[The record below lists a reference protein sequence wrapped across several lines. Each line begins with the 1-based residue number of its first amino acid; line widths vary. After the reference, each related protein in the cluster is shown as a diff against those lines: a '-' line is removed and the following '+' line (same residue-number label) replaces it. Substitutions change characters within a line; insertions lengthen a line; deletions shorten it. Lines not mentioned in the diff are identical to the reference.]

1 MTRDSW
7 FKCDPQDFSDGI
19 EDCESGPQA
28 LVYVQACFRMYA
40 SGGPIANNPRVLGA
54 LAHCP
59 SHWAAR
65 HVARLVDLGKL
76 EELPDGRLYNHRVR
90 LELEDRAR
98 VSQSRSRA
106 GREGGR
112 PKKAAVGDL
121 LEKPSGR
128 KVAKQK
134 TAENREAAKANAFP
148 DANGTHN
155 PSNPAG
161 LRLASVSSLSGD
173 GMADVWR
180 ASGEGLETSNL
191 AENVDSEK
199 ANAFHARAREE
210 REDKNTPSP
219 PKSVVP
225 VVLPSRMPDFGNG
238 KIDPDER
245 ERLVRATDI
254 ADHGPPLEV
263 DVAAL
268 LRRVMTEARMTAPPT
283 DLVLVESWIRYGA
296 SEDLVVDTVRRMA
309 SQAKTPPRQMRYFDA
324 EIRRLVDATGAED
337 AELIAK
343 YQRIAREQRA
353 KRNGGQ

>member
-7 FKCDPQDFSDGI
+7 FKCDPQAFSDGI

-54 LAHCP
+54 LSHCT
-59 SHWAAR
+59 SQWAAR
-65 HVARLVDLGKL
+65 HIARLVEMGKL
-76 EELPDGRLYNHRVR
+76 DELADGRLFNHRVR
-90 LELEDRAR
+90 VELADRAR
-98 VSQSRSRA
+98 VSQSRSSA
-106 GREGGR
+106 GRAGGR

-121 LEKPSGR
+121 LEKPNATKVR
-128 KVAKQK
+128 KPK
-134 TAENREAAKANAFP
+134 TAENRADAKANAFP
-148 DANGTHN
+148 DANDAQN
-155 PSNPAG
+155 ASNVSPIG
-161 LRLASVSSLSGD
+161 LRAVSEPNASLMRAVSEPFPRDLQTEETAEISG
-173 GMADVWR
+173 
-180 ASGEGLETSNL
+180 
-191 AENVDSEK
+191 SEK
-199 ANAFHARAREE
+199 TNAFYARAREE
-210 REDKNTPSP
+210 REDIESPSTPPSRT
-219 PKSVVP
+219 P
-225 VVLPSRMPDFGNG
+225 VVLPSRMPDFGNDS
-238 KIDPDER
+238 IDNDER

-263 DVAAL
+263 DIAAL

-309 SQAKTPPRQMRYFDA
+309 SQAKSPPRQMRYFDA

-343 YQRIAREQRA
+343 YERIAREQRA
-353 KRNGGQ
+353 KRNGG